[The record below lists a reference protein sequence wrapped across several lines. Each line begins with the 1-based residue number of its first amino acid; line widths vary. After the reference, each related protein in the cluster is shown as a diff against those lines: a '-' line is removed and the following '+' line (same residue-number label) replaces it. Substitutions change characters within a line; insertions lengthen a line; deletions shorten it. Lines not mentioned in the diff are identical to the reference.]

1 MGCKA
6 DSVYLSAFF
15 LCTEVLIVLN
25 VSPLMAGN
33 SLTNAHI
40 LNSAHTKHDMPRTY
54 NKLAEA

>member
-15 LCTEVLIVLN
+15 LRVKMFIVLN
-25 VSPLMAGN
+25 GSPLVAGN